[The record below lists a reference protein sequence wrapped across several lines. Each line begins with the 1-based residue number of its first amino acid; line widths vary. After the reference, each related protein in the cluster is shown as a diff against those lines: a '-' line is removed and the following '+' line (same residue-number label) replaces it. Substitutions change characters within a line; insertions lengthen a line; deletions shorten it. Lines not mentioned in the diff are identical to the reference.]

1 MPSLRQLEYLL
12 ALEERRHFRRAAE
25 ACGVSQPTLSAQ
37 LRSLEKRLGVQLV
50 ERNRTTVIMTPVGR
64 QIAAIGRRMLSDA
77 EEIRHLAA
85 VQGRG
90 MSSMI
95 RLGLP
100 PTIGPYLLPRMIP
113 DLHAAYPNL
122 KLYVREDIP
131 EALPPALE
139 RGLHD
144 VLVMPLSINRQDLE
158 VQPLFR
164 EPLYLAMAVDHPLA
178 TRSKLNRRDL
188 RGYAVLTLESGH
200 QLHEQ
205 VKMLCDEVGAKLMS
219 DYEGTSLDT
228 LREMVGMGMG
238 LSFLPGLYVQSS
250 LSEDRTIKVSAISG
264 APIYRTVG
272 LVWRKSSARTQE
284 FLVLAEHFRE
294 AVRRDF
300 PQFTIIG

>member
-1 MPSLRQLEYLL
+1 MPSLRQLEYLI

-50 ERNRTTVIMTPVGR
+50 ERNRTTVIMTSVGR

-77 EEIRHLAA
+77 EEIRQLAA
-85 VQGRG
+85 AQGQSMG
-90 MSSMI
+90 GMI

-100 PTIGPYLLPRMIP
+100 PTIGPYLLPRMIS
-113 DLHAAYPNL
+113 DLHATYPNL
-122 KLYVREDIP
+122 KLYVREEIP
-131 EALPPALE
+131 TSLPLALE

-144 VLVMPLSINRQDLE
+144 VLVMPLSVNRQDLE

-164 EPLYLAMAVDHPLA
+164 EPLYLAMAADHPLA
-178 TRSKLNRRDL
+178 TRGELNRRDL

-205 VKMLCDEVGAKLMS
+205 VKQLCDEVGAKLMS

-250 LSEDRTIKVSAISG
+250 LSQDTTIKVSAVSG

-272 LVWRKSSARTQE
+272 LVWRKSSVRKQE
-284 FLVLAEHFRE
+284 FQILANHFRD
-294 AVRRDF
+294 AVRREF
-300 PQFTIIG
+300 PQFTIIA

>member
-25 ACGVSQPTLSAQ
+25 ACAVSQPTLSAQ

-113 DLHAAYPNL
+113 ELHAAYPNL

-131 EALPPALE
+131 ESLPPALE

-178 TRSKLNRRDL
+178 NRGKLNRRDL